1 MMLIEMKQIQKD
13 YFLGESRIVALK
25 EIDLTVEKGEF
36 IAVWGP
42 SGSGKSTLCNLMG
55 LTDSPTSGTLM
66 FEGQDTGILSDD
78 DRSEMRNKYLGF
90 IFQSFNLIPVLTA
103 LDNVTLPLQIQG
115 VSTRDAKSKAEQ
127 LLADLGLSAFTLHR
141 PHKMSGGQQQRVAIA
156 RALISDPNL
165 VIADEP
171 TANLDS
177 ANALKII
184 DLMREFNEKKG
195 TTFIFSTHDQR
206 LLDRVKR
213 QIHLQDGLILDDSL
227 TGTP

>member
-1 MMLIEMKQIQKD
+1 MALIKMKSIQKN
-13 YFLGESRIVALK
+13 YFLGETRIVALK
-25 EIDLTVEKGEF
+25 EIDLAIEKGEF

-55 LTDSPTSGTLM
+55 LTDSPTSGRLE
-66 FEGQDTGILSDD
+66 FEGQDTGFLSDD
-78 DRSEMRNKYLGF
+78 DRSEMRNRYLGF
-90 IFQSFNLIPVLTA
+90 IFQNFNLIPVLTA
-103 LDNVTLPLQIQG
+103 LDNVMLPLQIQG
-115 VSTRDAKSKAEQ
+115 VSSRDAKGKAEQ
-127 LLADLGLSAFTLHR
+127 LLADLGLSEFTLHR

-156 RALISDPNL
+156 RALISDPKL

-177 ANALKII
+177 NNALKII
-184 DLMREFNEKKG
+184 DLMRDINENKG

-227 TGTP
+227 KSPL